1 MFMKKFAALFGALP
15 LIPPFEWKH
24 KISSLWANP
33 HSEEIFF
40 IRVLKLCENAS
51 I

>member
-1 MFMKKFAALFGALP
+1 MFMKKFAALAGALP
-15 LIPPFEWKH
+15 LIPPFGWKH

-33 HSEEIFF
+33 SQRGDFF
-40 IRVLKLCENAS
+40 IRVLKLCENAL